1 MMNRREALK
10 LTLLGSAL
18 AACARET
25 AAADDTVLMESIADT
40 LLPTTPSSPGA
51 RAAGAGPAMRL
62 LLADC
67 YEAPAQRRVADGL
80 RAFRERHGDFA
91 TRPQAEREKILREV
105 DAEARAA
112 GETHYFH
119 LVRELANRAY
129 FSSEIGMTRALRFT
143 MIPGKWVGCTP
154 LAPNQPAWG

>member
-1 MMNRREALK
+1 MHRREAIR
-10 LTLLGSAL
+10 LTVLGAAL

-25 AAADDTVLMESIADT
+25 AAADDTALMESIADT

-51 RAAGAGPAMRL
+51 KAAGAGPAMHL

-67 YEAPAQRRVADGL
+67 HPAADQRRVADGL
-80 RAFRERHGDFA
+80 RAFRERHADF
-91 TRPQAEREKILREV
+91 TSLPQPEREKILRDL
-105 DAEARAA
+105 DAEAHAA

>member
-1 MMNRREALK
+1 MNRREALK
-10 LTLLGSAL
+10 LALAGTAL
-18 AACARET
+18 AACARE
-25 AAADDTVLMESIADT
+25 AAAVDDTALMESIADT
-40 LLPTTPSSPGA
+40 LLPTTASSPGA
-51 RAAGAGPAMRL
+51 KAAGAGRAMHL

-67 YEAPAQRRVADGL
+67 YDGAARRRVTDGL
-80 RAFRERHGDFA
+80 RDFRARHADFTTLPQPERERV
-91 TRPQAEREKILREV
+91 LREL

-129 FSSEIGMTRALRFT
+129 FSSEIGLTRALRFT

-154 LAPNQPAWG
+154 LAPGQPAWG